1 MTEMDEQ
8 EMELHIQDAHASK
21 LERDRISSAKY
32 YQEHKAEV
40 LKKKKLYQLE
50 HADKIAETKI
60 AYYDEN
66 KKEMLMKDKKYYKDN
81 KEKISERKKI
91 KIECGCGSNYNLSTK
106 ARHERTKKHME
117 YIECQESN

>member
-1 MTEMDEQ
+1 
-8 EMELHIQDAHASK
+8 
-21 LERDRISSAKY
+21 
-32 YQEHKAEV
+32 

-66 KKEMLMKDKKYYKDN
+66 KKEMLMKDKKYYEDN

-91 KIECGCGSNYNLSTK
+91 KNGCGCGSNYNLSTK

-117 YIECQESN
+117 YIEC